1 MLLLRKRVT
10 YQNLMRGFLGDCEY
24 TNLWVYFK
32 KKLSFLDQN
41 HIFHKL
47 LFFYGDLYLFALI
60 HKDCALKEEVEYISI
75 VLDNFSKFFVY
86 I

>member
-1 MLLLRKRVT
+1 MTLAA
-10 YQNLMRGFLGDCEY
+10 DCFGHRCSEDVLSIPICGY
-24 TNLWVYFK
+24 ISK